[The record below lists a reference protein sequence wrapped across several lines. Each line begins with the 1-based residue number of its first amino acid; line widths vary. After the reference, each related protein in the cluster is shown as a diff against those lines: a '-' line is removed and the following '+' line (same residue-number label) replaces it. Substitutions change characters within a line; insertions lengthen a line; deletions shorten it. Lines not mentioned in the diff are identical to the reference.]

1 MGRKS
6 LQKTKIEQDAIQR
19 CVADYSFGK
28 FKMRR
33 GEIGIKWKDKSR
45 KVLVIFHIFTGVQI
59 ERMANAGYNPSKRDI
74 SNLRQEFIKMYWSY
88 LEKMVRMRLRA
99 YMARQFGPIPK
110 GLFDEK

>member
-1 MGRKS
+1 MN
-6 LQKTKIEQDAIQR
+6 QKTKIEQDAIQR

-28 FKMRR
+28 FKMRK
-33 GEIGIKWKDKSR
+33 GEVGVKWKDKS
-45 KVLVIFHIFTGVQI
+45 KKAFVIFHRLTGIQI
-59 ERMANAGYNPSKRDI
+59 ERLANVGYNPSKKDI
-74 SNLRQEFIKMYWSY
+74 SNLRQEFIRMYWSH